1 MDSILNVING
11 SEYQNKLEDVLSDY
25 NEEINKNRFSTEL
38 QILKTKYVDSNEK
51 TVSSVINYV
60 KYKTGVQADFY
71 SEIIVSLKL
80 YLVSPATNAV
90 GERPTSAMRRIK
102 NCLRSAMSQERLNH
116 SILLSIH
123 KEKTDDINLKNIA
136 NVFCEASEERR
147 PTFGIFVMKTFY
159 S

>member
-1 MDSILNVING
+1 MKKKI
-11 SEYQNKLEDVLSDY
+11 
-25 NEEINKNRFSTEL
+25 
-38 QILKTKYVDSNEK
+38 
-51 TVSSVINYV
+51 
-60 KYKTGVQADFY
+60 GVQADFY
-71 SEIIVSLKL
+71 SEIIVLLKL
-80 YLVSPATNAV
+80 YLVSPATNAL
-90 GERPTSAMRRIK
+90 GERSTSAMCRIK

-136 NVFCEASEERR
+136 NVFCEASEDRR